1 MTLIA
6 GVATALLVFACGLRF
21 LSPGDA
27 SLAAG
32 LTALSPLA
40 FRESAVVNP
49 DLDARFL
56 RRARAPRRAAASGVA
71 RPRSISRRGSGGRS
85 RRGGE
90 VHGCS
95 QRRSLSARR
104 ASRARAKAEGH
115 MAPRRPCGGA
125 LRLRH
130 HEPLHFHQPFRDSAG
145 ARATRRVLPREPLE
159 RGARGVVGARG
170 AGSRMGGSAPRGGR
184 CGGRASDAGPEA
196 ASGPRLPGDV
206 SPALRVLRPGL
217 SETCP
222 SPSSR
227 GRATRRLGPVAIS
240 REAPWGARARGPHS
254 ARGGQPRSLSAR
266 GKSVARRSR
275 PRVGGLGDSRGK
287 PSASEISGLR
297 GSTRQ
302 SFACIG

>member
-32 LTALSPLA
+32 LSALSPLA

-49 DLDARFL
+49 DLMLGFFVALALLAALRLQESPTPGRFL
-56 RRARAPRRAAASGVA
+56 AAGAAVGLAAAVKYTGVLSVVPFVLAGASHA
-71 RPRSISRRGSGGRS
+71 R
-85 RRGGE
+85 
-90 VHGCS
+90 V
-95 QRRSLSARR
+95 Q
-104 ASRARAKAEGH
+104 AEGP
-115 MAPRRPCGGA
+115 MAPRRPRGGA
-125 LRLRH
+125 RRFCP
-130 HEPLHFHQPFRDSAG
+130 HEPLYFHQRFRDSAG
-145 ARATRRVLPREPLE
+145 ARAPRRLLPRQPLE

-170 AGSRMGGSAPRGGR
+170 AGSRMDGSAPRGVR
-184 CGGRASDAGPEA
+184 CRGRASDAGPETT
-196 ASGPRLPGDV
+196 SGPRLPGDL
-206 SPALRVLRPGL
+206 SPAFRVLRPGL

-222 SPSSR
+222 SPSSG
-227 GRATRRLGPVAIS
+227 GRASRRLGLVAIS
-240 REAPWGARARGPHS
+240 REAPRGARDRGPRG
-254 ARGGQPRSLSAR
+254 ARGGKPRSLSAL
-266 GKSVARRSR
+266 GKAVARRSR

-302 SFACIG
+302 SFACID